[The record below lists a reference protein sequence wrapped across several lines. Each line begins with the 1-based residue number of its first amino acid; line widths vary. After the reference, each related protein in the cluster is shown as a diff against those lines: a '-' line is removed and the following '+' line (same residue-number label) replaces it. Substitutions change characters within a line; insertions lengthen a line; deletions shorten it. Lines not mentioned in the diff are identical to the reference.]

1 MLLNKNYVLGFDQK
15 SNISRAN
22 AYSLDYLSWKVA
34 DLVSDCVN
42 ASIYR
47 WYIVLYSLFFL
58 FLLFQWVFFFSY
70 SYLAT
75 FHR

>member
-47 WYIVLYSLFFL
+47 WYIVLYSLFLL